1 MTVDELLEMNPR
13 LGHVARYM
21 AEHPDIPVR
30 FWDNGTVDLTIPP
43 KAKLGQFLG
52 SFRCPSCGN
61 PVEGRSV
68 PEVRRF
74 LGFFLLVFYRM
85 CHVFGWLRRV
95 RTVIFHRILPRI
107 VVFSP

>member
-43 KAKLGQFLG
+43 KAKLGQFFG

-61 PVEGRSV
+61 PGGCGIRFFIHN
-68 PEVRRF
+68 EVK
-74 LGFFLLVFYRM
+74 
-85 CHVFGWLRRV
+85 FGG
-95 RTVIFHRILPRI
+95 
-107 VVFSP
+107 S

>member
-68 PEVRRF
+68 PDKDTMKGTFRECRGCGIRFFIHNEVK
-74 LGFFLLVFYRM
+74 
-85 CHVFGWLRRV
+85 FGG
-95 RTVIFHRILPRI
+95 
-107 VVFSP
+107 S